1 MRKLYEIGPLQLDPE
16 ARVLTHAGA
25 AVQLGARGVAV
36 LIALVSRANE
46 YVQKSALLDAAWP
59 GLVVEEANLAVQI
72 SAIRRALALVP
83 GGEGWIETL
92 ARRGYR
98 FVGPVREIAGRSAAP
113 LLANRKRTN
122 LPESLTSFVGRERE
136 LAEIKQRL
144 PTTRLMTLTGIGGLG
159 KTRLA
164 QQAAAEMLDAY
175 RDGVWFV
182 DLAPLGD
189 PALVP
194 SALARVLQ
202 VKEVAGQ
209 PLLAALCNHLR
220 TRETL
225 LILDNCEH
233 VLDACARMTEALLR
247 DTAQVT
253 VMATSREALH
263 LAGECA
269 YPLSP
274 LPLPDPRADAK
285 SIARSDAVQLFTER
299 ARQHRPRLDLE
310 AQRAR
315 VVAEICVRLDGIPL
329 ALELAAARVAVLP
342 VEQILRLL
350 TERFR
355 LLTSGDRDLPRHQTL
370 RAMLDWSYDLL
381 DDTERK
387 LFARLSVFAGGWT
400 LEAASQV
407 CGGAPITKDD
417 MVYVLIGLIEQSL
430 VVADEDGDR
439 YRMLETVRQYARDR
453 LLESGEGE
461 RWRDRHLAY
470 FLALAEEA
478 EPKLE
483 GTQQRNWLERL
494 EREHDNLRSALTWAA
509 AGADAVSGVR
519 LASACWRF
527 WFIRGYARE
536 GLGWLSAMLAAT
548 PNRQPTAHRAKA
560 LAAAATMARAMSD
573 LSTARALYEEALSLW
588 RELDVQRGVARTLS
602 NLGMVFYD
610 QGDYPAAMAR
620 EEESLAIWRELGD
633 QPGIART
640 LMALGNV
647 VYAQGGELA
656 AESLFEQ
663 SLAIERELGDQ
674 RAIAAVLN
682 NLGMVAAYY
691 RNDYSA
697 ARLLHEEALVIRRE
711 IGDRGGIAHSLA
723 NLGTVAYEQGD
734 YPYSRALLTETLAI
748 RRDLAD
754 RLRIAESLEAL
765 AGLAFASGR
774 PGPGV
779 RLCGQAARLREE
791 IGSPLPPWE
800 RPRYDRQIASGR
812 AAIGNDVA
820 FDLAW
825 QEGHAMTLEHAIEY
839 ALQEQS
845 ADG

>member
-1 MRKLYEIGPLQLDPE
+1 
-16 ARVLTHAGA
+16 
-25 AVQLGARGVAV
+25 
-36 LIALVSRANE
+36 
-46 YVQKSALLDAAWP
+46 
-59 GLVVEEANLAVQI
+59 
-72 SAIRRALALVP
+72 
-83 GGEGWIETL
+83 
-92 ARRGYR
+92 
-98 FVGPVREIAGRSAAP
+98 
-113 LLANRKRTN
+113 
-122 LPESLTSFVGRERE
+122 
-136 LAEIKQRL
+136 
-144 PTTRLMTLTGIGGLG
+144 
-159 KTRLA
+159 
-164 QQAAAEMLDAY
+164 
-175 RDGVWFV
+175 
-182 DLAPLGD
+182 
-189 PALVP
+189 
-194 SALARVLQ
+194 
-202 VKEVAGQ
+202 
-209 PLLAALCNHLR
+209 
-220 TRETL
+220 
-225 LILDNCEH
+225 
-233 VLDACARMTEALLR
+233 
-247 DTAQVT
+247 
-253 VMATSREALH
+253 
-263 LAGECA
+263 
-269 YPLSP
+269 
-274 LPLPDPRADAK
+274 
-285 SIARSDAVQLFTER
+285 
-299 ARQHRPRLDLE
+299 
-310 AQRAR
+310 
-315 VVAEICVRLDGIPL
+315 
-329 ALELAAARVAVLP
+329 VLP

-779 RLCGQAARLREE
+779 RFCGQAARLREE

>member
-1 MRKLYEIGPLQLDPE
+1 
-16 ARVLTHAGA
+16 
-25 AVQLGARGVAV
+25 
-36 LIALVSRANE
+36 
-46 YVQKSALLDAAWP
+46 
-59 GLVVEEANLAVQI
+59 
-72 SAIRRALALVP
+72 
-83 GGEGWIETL
+83 
-92 ARRGYR
+92 
-98 FVGPVREIAGRSAAP
+98 
-113 LLANRKRTN
+113 
-122 LPESLTSFVGRERE
+122 
-136 LAEIKQRL
+136 
-144 PTTRLMTLTGIGGLG
+144 
-159 KTRLA
+159 
-164 QQAAAEMLDAY
+164 
-175 RDGVWFV
+175 
-182 DLAPLGD
+182 
-189 PALVP
+189 
-194 SALARVLQ
+194 
-202 VKEVAGQ
+202 
-209 PLLAALCNHLR
+209 
-220 TRETL
+220 
-225 LILDNCEH
+225 
-233 VLDACARMTEALLR
+233 
-247 DTAQVT
+247 
-253 VMATSREALH
+253 
-263 LAGECA
+263 
-269 YPLSP
+269 
-274 LPLPDPRADAK
+274 
-285 SIARSDAVQLFTER
+285 
-299 ARQHRPRLDLE
+299 
-310 AQRAR
+310 
-315 VVAEICVRLDGIPL
+315 VRLDGIPL